1 VLCYRC
7 GSHVPDTSET
17 CPTCGQKYDAAR
29 QAPGGPA
36 RRRSGSENAPY
47 KPGELVAG
55 RFAVQEWVGGG
66 PLGHVFRVLDQM
78 YEVEVALKVISPRL
92 LQEPEER
99 TQFSLALRVGKKL
112 AHPNL
117 LRVYEESTD
126 RDRPFFTAQLVEGMT
141 LRRMMEGRAAKGQP
155 FTLRE
160 VEPLL
165 AQLAAALD
173 AAHRYGP
180 HSDLKPE
187 NIIVLP
193 DMLKVTDYGLALGIP
208 RLPFIQAQKGHRV
221 EGYIAPE
228 YAAGG
233 EIDTRMDIYSLAA
246 IVGEMLTGLTPDGNG
261 VPELLAKNPDLPPA
275 FESLYRRALNANPL
289 ARPRTAGEFSTEV
302 SAIAARTPGAL
313 ARPSRSVPSVRP
325 VEKPPPP
332 VPTDQLPLPPASS
345 GAPARGAQRPEPPS
359 EATQPMDAEMLAAIM
374 AAPSPAPSARKAEA
388 PEPPVRSSVPS
399 APVESRPA
407 PEPRP
412 GKPPPA
418 LRPAV
423 AAPAPAASPPG
434 GASAPP
440 APSVPRTGR
449 KGPRGK
455 RDTGE
460 RRRLLLWLALL
471 TVAGLVTGS
480 AVGYLLLKRLRPA
493 AAAGAVGTPS
503 PPAPGAPRP
512 PAPSSAPPGPPAVGM
527 APAGSCPAGMKL
539 VSGGAFKMGTAPDD
553 PDQASD
559 ERPLESRQVPS
570 FCVDEFEHP
579 NQAGVFPTVNVSWL
593 EAKEACQNAGKRLC
607 TEEEWE
613 KACKGAGNARFPY
626 GNAFD
631 ADRCSTDD
639 AAGNDRG
646 LAESGRFPQCRSSY
660 GVADLSGNVA
670 EWTATPYAGGADMT
684 QKGGAFNRSAFAVRC
699 SARLNALPSARSGT
713 VGFRCCAG
721 LQP

>member
-1 VLCYRC
+1 MLCYRC

-29 QAPGGPA
+29 QAAGGPA

-47 KPGELVAG
+47 KPGDIIAG
-55 RFAVQEWVGGG
+55 RFTIQEWVGSG
-66 PLGHVFRVLDQM
+66 PLGHVFRVLDQAHG
-78 YEVEVALKVISPRL
+78 VEVALKVISPRL

-99 TQFSLALRVGKKL
+99 TQFALALRVGKKL
-112 AHPNL
+112 NHPNL
-117 LRVYEESTD
+117 LRVYEEGTD
-126 RDRPFFTAQLVEGMT
+126 RERPFFTTQIVEGMT

-165 AQLAAALD
+165 AQLASAID

-208 RLPFIQAQKGHRV
+208 RPPFVQAQKGHRV

-228 YAAGG
+228 YVSGG
-233 EIDTRMDIYSLAA
+233 EIDTRMDLYSLAA
-246 IVGEMLTGLTPDGNG
+246 IVGEMLTGLTPDGDG

-275 FESLYRRALNANPL
+275 FEAIYRRTLNANPL
-289 ARPRTAGEFSTEV
+289 ARPKTAGEFSAEV
-302 SAIAARTPGAL
+302 SAIVARSPGAPS
-313 ARPSRSVPSVRP
+313 RPSRSMPPVRQA
-325 VEKPPPP
+325 EKPPPP
-332 VPTDQLPLPPASS
+332 VPTDQLPIPSMSP
-345 GAPARGAQRPEPPS
+345 RGGQRPEPPS

-374 AAPSPAPSARKAEA
+374 AATPAASSARKADV
-388 PEPPVRSSVPS
+388 PEPPVRAGGAS
-399 APVESRPA
+399 APVASPPGEPRPA
-407 PEPRP
+407 PEPRAS
-412 GKPPPA
+412 KPHPA
-418 LRPAV
+418 PRPAV
-423 AAPAPAASPPG
+423 AAPPPAASPPMVPP
-434 GASAPP
+434 APP
-440 APSVPRTGR
+440 APRARP
-449 KGPRGK
+449 KGPARGK

-493 AAAGAVGTPS
+493 PAPGAVGTPS
-503 PPAPGAPRP
+503 LPAPAAPRP
-512 PAPSSAPPGPPAVGM
+512 QAPPPRQSPPAVAM
-527 APAGSCPAGMKL
+527 APSGSCPPGMKL

-579 NQAGVFPTVNVSWL
+579 NQAGALPTVNVSWL
-593 EAKEACQNAGKRLC
+593 EAKDACQNAGKRLC

-626 GNAFD
+626 GNTFD

-639 AAGNDRG
+639 AAGTDRV
-646 LAESGRFPQCRSSY
+646 LAEAGRFPQCRSSY

-699 SARLNALPSARSGT
+699 SARLNGLPSARSGT